1 MKRLREDKLAIEI
14 RNRKRDEYDK
24 TMEIKSEKID
34 KRSWLLGVK

>member
-34 KRSWLLGVK
+34 KRS